1 MAKSNSQDDTKII
14 HFLFKD
20 RDRSDILKNPERK
33 AVAFLVQR
41 IPGYISPNMLTF
53 IGFLGSIVVTVSF
66 ALATFVHQSYLLIG
80 ILGFALN
87 WFGDSLDG
95 RLAYFRNKPRK
106 WYGFVLD
113 ITIDWLTSILIGIG
127 YIIYVDGFGEWF
139 GFAFVV
145 LYGWAMITTLLRYKV
160 TNQYSIDS
168 GILGPTE
175 VRLIICLLLLSE
187 VLFKN
192 SIVYLTCIACCIL
205 FTVNIINTFKLL
217 RDADAVDKENN
228 RLSKE
233 PPTNLN

>member
-1 MAKSNSQDDTKII
+1 MAKSNSQDDAKLIQ
-14 HFLFKD
+14 FLFKD
-20 RDRSDILKNPERK
+20 RDRSDIFMAPERK
-33 AVAFLVQR
+33 AVAFFVQR
-41 IPGYISPNMLTF
+41 IPDFISPNMLTF
-53 IGFLGSIVVTVSF
+53 IGLLGSIIVTISF
-66 ALATFVHQSYLLIG
+66 VLATYIHRAYLLIG
-80 ILGFALN
+80 IFGFALN

-95 RLAYFRNKPRK
+95 RLAYYRNKPRK

-217 RDADAVDKENN
+217 RDADVVDKENN